1 MRYRE
6 GTDDDLVRA
15 IAEGDSS
22 AFSELMQRHR
32 RWVFNLLATITQDRE
47 QAEDLTQEV
56 FARVHRHA
64 GCYRGQGQFTAWLK
78 KIAVNLART
87 YLTRQKQAPLLSLSA
102 LEAEIAQDERFDPMM
117 AFQSKGLQ
125 EEIRAAIA
133 SLPDEQRLAV
143 IMRYFGGMSVQDI
156 AWAMQCPEGTIKSRL
171 FHGLRS
177 VRDAMTGTE
186 KRRRGRSQ
194 S

>member
-6 GTDDDLVRA
+6 GTDDELVQA
-15 IAEGDSS
+15 IAEGDTS

-32 RWVFNLLATITQDRE
+32 RWVFNLLATITHDRE

-78 KIAVNLART
+78 KIAVNLAKS
-87 YLTRQKQAPLLSLSA
+87 YLTRQKQAPHMSLSA
-102 LEAEIAQDERFDPMM
+102 LETEMAQDERFDPMM
-117 AFQSKGLQ
+117 AFLSKGLQ
-125 EEIRAAIA
+125 EEIRAAISA
-133 SLPDEQRLAV
+133 LPDEQRLAV
-143 IMRYFGGMSVQDI
+143 IMRYFGGMSVSDI

-177 VRDAMTGTE
+177 VRTAVTGE
-186 KRRRGRSQ
+186 MPRRADRR
-194 S
+194 

>member
-15 IAEGDSS
+15 IAEGDPA

-32 RWVFNLLATITQDRE
+32 RWVFNLLSTITHDRE

-56 FARVHRHA
+56 FTRVHRHA
-64 GCYRGQGQFTAWLK
+64 GCYRGQGQFPAWLK
-78 KIAVNLART
+78 KIAVNLARS
-87 YLTRQKQAPLLSLSA
+87 YLTRQKQAPLLSLST
-102 LEAEIAQDERFDPMM
+102 LEVELAQDERFDPMM
-117 AFQSKGLQ
+117 AFLSKGLQ

-143 IMRYFGGMSVQDI
+143 IMRYFGGMSIQDI
-156 AWAMQCPEGTIKSRL
+156 AWAMQCAEGTIKSRI

-177 VRDAMTGTE
+177 VRAIVTGAG
-186 KRRRGRSQ
+186 KRGRDRR
-194 S
+194 

>member
-15 IAEGDSS
+15 VAEGDAA

-32 RWVFNLLATITQDRE
+32 RWVCNLLATITNDRE

-78 KIAVNLART
+78 KIAVNLARS

-102 LEAEIAQDERFDPMM
+102 LEAELAGDERFDPMM
-117 AFQSKGLQ
+117 AFLSKGVQ
-125 EEIRAAIA
+125 EEIRVAIS

-156 AWAMQCPEGTIKSRL
+156 AWAMQCAEGTIKSRI
-171 FHGLRS
+171 FHGLRAIRAT
-177 VRDAMTGTE
+177 VTGTR
-186 KRRRGRSQ
+186 KGRADHR
-194 S
+194 